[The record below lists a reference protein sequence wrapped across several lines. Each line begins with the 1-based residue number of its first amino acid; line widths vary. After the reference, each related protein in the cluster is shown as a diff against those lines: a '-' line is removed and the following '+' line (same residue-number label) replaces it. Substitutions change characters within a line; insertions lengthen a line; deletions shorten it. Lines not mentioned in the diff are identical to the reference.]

1 MTKPQLILP
10 FVAACVLALAGCN
23 YNSYVYR
30 IDVPQGNLITEEM
43 AEQVRTGM
51 TREQVHFLL
60 GEALVQ
66 SDFHMNRWDYVYYFN
81 PRRGKVQ
88 LRKMTVF
95 FDKEAKVEK
104 IVSDPLP
111 NETQADEAILGAQID
126 LKKNTKE

>member
-10 FVAACVLALAGCN
+10 FVAACALALAGCN

-60 GEALVQ
+60 GEALIQ
-66 SDFHMNRWDYVYYFN
+66 SDFHMNRWD
-81 PRRGKVQ
+81 
-88 LRKMTVF
+88 
-95 FDKEAKVEK
+95 
-104 IVSDPLP
+104 VSDPLP